1 MSQKFPIRFTG
12 LKETAFPAKPLFLA
26 VGMFDGVHLGHQAVI
41 ETAVQSAQAAN
52 GVSGVLTFWPHASR
66 LFNPS
71 DPVKMIMTPEIK
83 AGALGAHDIEYM
95 IQQPFNNEF
104 SAIEAKDFIAHLK
117 HQLPH
122 LQSIH
127 VGSNWRFGNKR
138 LGDIAMLVE
147 LGRAAGVHVINVE
160 RVFYDGEAISSTRI
174 RKHLALGEMELANA
188 LLGDVYFSI
197 GPVVPGKNLG
207 SKIGFP
213 TLNLPWSC
221 ELNPPYGVY
230 FVDVKGKKN
239 GKTTLV
245 KAVANFGIRPT
256 VEETNEPV
264 LEIHV
269 LEDFPFI
276 EGDVL
281 KVRWFHFLRPE
292 MKFDSI
298 DSLKA
303 QIGRDVS
310 EALRYWDL

>member
-95 IQQPFNNEF
+95 IQQPFNKDF
-104 SAIEAKDFIAHLK
+104 SAIEAKDFVAHLK
-117 HQLPH
+117 HHLPN

-127 VGSNWRFGNKR
+127 VGSNWRFGSKR

-160 RVFYDGEAISSTRI
+160 RVYYDGEAISSTRI
-174 RKHLALGEMELANA
+174 RKHLASGEMELANA

-197 GPVVPGKNLG
+197 GTVVSGKNLG

-213 TLNLPWSC
+213 TLNLPWSR

-230 FVDVKGKKN
+230 CVDVEGEKD
-239 GKTTLV
+239 GKTVLL
-245 KAVANFGIRPT
+245 KGVANFGIRPT
-256 VEETNEPV
+256 VEEVNEPV
-264 LEIHV
+264 LEVHV
-269 LEDFPFI
+269 LEDCPFV
-276 EGDVL
+276 EGDQL
-281 KVRWFHFLRPE
+281 KVRWFHFLRQE
-292 MKFDSI
+292 MKFGGV
-298 DSLKA
+298 DSLKE
-303 QIGRDVS
+303 QIGRDVN
-310 EALRYWDL
+310 EAQRYWGI